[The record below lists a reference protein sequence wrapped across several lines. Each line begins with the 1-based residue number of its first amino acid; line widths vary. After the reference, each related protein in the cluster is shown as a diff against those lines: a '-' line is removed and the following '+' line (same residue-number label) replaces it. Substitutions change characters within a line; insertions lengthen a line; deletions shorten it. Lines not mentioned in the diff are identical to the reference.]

1 MSLSCS
7 DATIALGAYVVGA
20 LDHAERAEVEA
31 HLAICPACRDELAA
45 LAPLPGLMSR
55 LSVEEVETGPP
66 PVDDAMLDRLLGAA
80 ERERRTE
87 TRRRWLA
94 GAAVV
99 ALLSAGT
106 AGAVA
111 AWNATH
117 GNDWPRYEAQRGQ
130 VHLNV
135 TVSDDE
141 GGTKLDM
148 ALWGVAPEQR
158 CSVIAVSR
166 SGRTEVAGW
175 WEATYAGTAKITGST
190 SIERNDLAELRVVTE
205 DGTTLLTADV
215 SPAGGD
221 RTGQVR

>member
-1 MSLSCS
+1 MSLSCA

-20 LDHAERAEVEA
+20 LDHAERGEVEA

-55 LSVEEVETGPP
+55 LSIAEVEAGPP

-80 ERERRTE
+80 DGERRSE

-99 ALLSAGT
+99 ALLAGGT
-106 AGAVA
+106 GGAVA
-111 AWNATH
+111 AWQATH
-117 GNDWPRYEAQRGQ
+117 GNDWPRYEAERGQ
-130 VHLNV
+130 VHLTV

-148 ALWGVAPEQR
+148 ALWGVDPEQR

-166 SGRTEVAGW
+166 GGRSEVAGW

-190 SIERNDLAELRVVTE
+190 SIPRAELAEVRVVT
-205 DGTTLLTADV
+205 DGGATLLTADV
-215 SPAGGD
+215 SPG
-221 RTGQVR
+221 

>member
-1 MSLSCS
+1 MSLSCA

-20 LDHAERAEVEA
+20 LDRAERAEVEA

-55 LSVEEVETGPP
+55 LSVAEVEAGPP
-66 PVDDAMLDRLLGAA
+66 PVDDAMLDRVLGAVD
-80 ERERRTE
+80 RERRTE
-87 TRRRWLA
+87 NRRRWLA
-94 GAAVV
+94 AAAVV
-99 ALLSAGT
+99 ALLAVGT
-106 AGAVA
+106 GGAVT
-111 AWNATH
+111 AWQATH
-117 GNDWPRYEAQRGQ
+117 GNNWPRYEAERGQ
-130 VHLNV
+130 VHLTV
-135 TVSDDE
+135 RVSDDV

-190 SIERNDLAELRVVTE
+190 SIERDDLSELRVVTD
-205 DGTTLLTADV
+205 DGAQLLTADV
-215 SPAGGD
+215 SPG
-221 RTGQVR
+221 